1 MEQLLQEKKQEKEK
15 HDSEMLTMK
24 SCIQQLQE
32 DMKMLFRKTSEL
44 HYENTVL
51 TKMVEEKIKNKLSE
65 STGLSFTQANTI
77 GQALMQQD
85 VFNCM

>member
-1 MEQLLQEKKQEKEK
+1 
-15 HDSEMLTMK
+15 MLSMK
-24 SCIQQLQE
+24 SCIQQMQE

-44 HYENTVL
+44 QYENTLL
-51 TKMVEEKIKNKLSE
+51 TKMVEDEKIKTKLSE

-77 GQALMQQD
+77 GQALMKDSD